1 MEQATGFGFTCG
13 EVYEIR
19 EVAES
24 PNVAPAIGEF
34 GDRSDE
40 VWIEVGGAVPLFDG
54 GSQDVDGIPVK
65 FVDLV
70 VAQMEVKAGAHF
82 GVEVC
87 DLFGGWE
94 KVKPIAIANL
104 EEGLA
109 EQIDQSVGQAEGG

>member
-1 MEQATGFGFTCG
+1 MEQATGLGFTCG

-40 VWIEVGGAVPLFDG
+40 VWIEVGRAVPLFDG
-54 GSQDVDGIPVK
+54 GSQDVDGISVE
-65 FVDLV
+65 FVDLE

-82 GVEVC
+82 GVEDC
-87 DLFGGWE
+87 DLFGRWKE
-94 KVKPIAIANL
+94 VKPIAIADL
-104 EEGLA
+104 
-109 EQIDQSVGQAEGG
+109 EGGLVE